1 MAETIRTKCHIGQLV
16 ITDTVVRIETRL
28 LGQSTKS
35 LSRSSITGV
44 DIMPYPKLL
53 GIGGKYADLTFYA
66 AGDALNAK
74 MVKIDVARQIVAL
87 LGY

>member
-1 MAETIRTKCHIGQLV
+1 MAETIRTKCHVGQLI

-53 GIGGKYADLTFYA
+53 GIGGKYADLTFYSS
-66 AGDALNAK
+66 GDVLHAK
-74 MVKIDVARQIVAL
+74 MVKIDVARIIL
-87 LGY
+87 EILGY

>member
-53 GIGGKYADLTFYA
+53 GIGGKYTDLTFYSS
-66 AGDALNAK
+66 GGVLHAK
-74 MVKIDVARQIVAL
+74 MVKIDVARKIL
-87 LGY
+87 EILGY